1 MKQTKKTLVSML
13 TLLCVTGSAF
23 AADYYDVRA
32 FSVVDQTGSLSVRDR
47 VHLNRAARPYAGGRM
62 SESDMNRL
70 EDELERYLDSA
81 YGRDV
86 YDVAAAD
93 RTRSGRLDLYVRY
106 DDNRRAH
113 AKDAKDQN
121 APAYMILEFED
132 ETNSLTETQR
142 SDIRG
147 LLGRYTAGDTT
158 AKLAEKA
165 RQSVQHYLD
174 RAYGSRHYRV
184 ETKWLASNAYRIIVR
199 DDKNYRDMQ
208 REYYFSADYD
218 LRDFSGQLTH
228 RDQWLIAE
236 RIQDATDGLMTGTNE
251 ERFARR
257 YAAAAKQAVAEYL
270 DQTYGRDH
278 FDVDVVRVQTGH
290 KNRFEFRI
298 DVKAKQGDR
307 QKVDVIFELR
317 DRTLDLT
324 NRDRSEIRRIL
335 DSYATGR
342 DAERLAQ
349 HAAADVER
357 YLERAYRYRDYDVS
371 YERVNAHVYRIEIES
386 DRADDRRP
394 EWLDDGVGRIIWDI
408 LEGVNGWPGR
418 DRGDD

>member
-1 MKQTKKTLVSML
+1 
-13 TLLCVTGSAF
+13 
-23 AADYYDVRA
+23 
-32 FSVVDQTGSLSVRDR
+32 
-47 VHLNRAARPYAGGRM
+47 
-62 SESDMNRL
+62 
-70 EDELERYLDSA
+70 
-81 YGRDV
+81 
-86 YDVAAAD
+86 
-93 RTRSGRLDLYVRY
+93 
-106 DDNRRAH
+106 
-113 AKDAKDQN
+113 
-121 APAYMILEFED
+121 
-132 ETNSLTETQR
+132 
-142 SDIRG
+142 
-147 LLGRYTAGDTT
+147 
-158 AKLAEKA
+158 
-165 RQSVQHYLD
+165 
-174 RAYGSRHYRV
+174 
-184 ETKWLASNAYRIIVR
+184 
-199 DDKNYRDMQ
+199 
-208 REYYFSADYD
+208 
-218 LRDFSGQLTH
+218 
-228 RDQWLIAE
+228 
-236 RIQDATDGLMTGTNE
+236 MTGTNE